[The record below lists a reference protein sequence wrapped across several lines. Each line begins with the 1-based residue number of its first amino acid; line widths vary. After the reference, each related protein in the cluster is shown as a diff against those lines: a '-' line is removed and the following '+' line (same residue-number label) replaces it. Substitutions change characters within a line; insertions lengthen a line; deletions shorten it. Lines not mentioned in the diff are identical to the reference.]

1 MGLLWGGRQGDD
13 AGPAAWTRCGGGEEP
28 GFRGEMAGQLR
39 GSRPGP
45 GARSRAPSSTPG
57 RFQRLLPAER
67 RIASRRKAGSCV
79 PVPDSAPQKGDR
91 QETSIPR
98 GETCSPA
105 RVGVHT
111 SIYTHTTH
119 IDTRIDIHAPSYTCR
134 YTQRYTQI
142 CTYTHT
148 TQRYTHRY
156 THTLHTR
163 IRTHYTQRYIR
174 THRYRQVHTG
184 THMSHTQMYTHTT
197 HTDTHGYVHSIHREI
212 HIHTDTDRYTQA
224 LTSHTHRCT
233 HTQTHQHTHTY
244 TLTTNTDTHHTQSCV
259 HTQKQIH
266 TQIHKYTHIGT
277 YHADTH
283 TRKPQALSLQPGLW
297 VTPLECQNQVNQYH
311 ALDWGGGYFSDS
323 ELSAPGPITSPAP
336 KSPLV

>member
-1 MGLLWGGRQGDD
+1 MGLLWGGGQGDD

-28 GFRGEMAGQLR
+28 GFRGEKAGQLR

-119 IDTRIDIHAPSYTCR
+119 IDTRIDIH
-134 YTQRYTQI
+134 
-142 CTYTHT
+142 
-148 TQRYTHRY
+148 
-156 THTLHTR
+156 
-163 IRTHYTQRYIR
+163 THYT
-174 THRYRQVHTG
+174 
-184 THMSHTQMYTHTT
+184 
-197 HTDTHGYVHSIHREI
+197 HGYAHTIHRDI
-212 HIHTDTDRYTQA
+212 YVHIDTDRSTQA
-224 LTSHTHRCT
+224 HTCHTHRCT
-233 HTQTHQHTHTY
+233 HTQ
-244 TLTTNTDTHHTQSCV
+244 
-259 HTQKQIH
+259 H
-266 TQIHKYTHIGT
+266 TQIHTDMYTVYTEKYTYTQIQTGT
-277 YHADTH
+277 HRHSRHTH
-283 TRKPQALSLQPGLW
+283 TDVHTHRHTNTHTHIHSPQTQIHTTHRA
-297 VTPLECQNQVNQYH
+297 VYIHRNRYTHRY
-311 ALDWGGGYFSDS
+311 
-323 ELSAPGPITSPAP
+323 TSTHI
-336 KSPLV
+336 